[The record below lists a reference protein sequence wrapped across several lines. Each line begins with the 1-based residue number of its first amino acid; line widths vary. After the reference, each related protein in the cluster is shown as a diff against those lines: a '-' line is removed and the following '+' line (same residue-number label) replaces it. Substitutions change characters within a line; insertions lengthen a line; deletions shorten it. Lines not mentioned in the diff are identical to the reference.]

1 MDGSSGKARIG
12 DVARRAGVSVGTV
25 SNVLNRPHIVA
36 AETRRA
42 VHDAIQELDFVPNA
56 SARQLRE
63 GASRAAGVLVLD
75 IANPFFMEM
84 ARGVEDRLVA
94 DGLTMV
100 LSSSDA
106 DPARERRILGQ
117 FAQQRLRGVLL
128 VPSRRTVENLSIL
141 AAQGTRVV
149 FLDHKPRRQDFD
161 AVVTD
166 DAAGARTAVEH
177 LLGLGHQDIGFI
189 NGPQSLQQCRQ
200 RRTGARRAIRATRGA
215 AHLVE
220 LEVDELNA
228 AGGQQAMGRLLQAH
242 PEVTAAFC
250 VNDLVAL
257 GALRHAREHG
267 IAVPDR
273 LSVIGYDDV
282 TFAGELAVPL
292 SSVRQPTYQLG
303 WQAADLLLTSQTPRQ
318 IVFQPEL
325 VARASTGAAPSALP
339 SAQAM

>member
-177 LLGLGHQDIGFI
+177 LLRLGHQDIGFI
-189 NGPQSLQQCRQ
+189 NGPLSLQQCRQ

-220 LEVDELNA
+220 LEADELNA

-242 PEVTAAFC
+242 PEITAAFC

-303 WQAADLLLTSQTPRQ
+303 WQAADLLLTSRVPRQ

-325 VARASTGAAPSALP
+325 VARASTGAAPSTLP
-339 SAQAM
+339 SAQAI